1 MADWASGSPR
11 GAAGTEDERFAR
23 AEREADWLRQEQAA
37 GRISDE
43 QFKARLQDLMVQ
55 DAAGAW
61 WAVGQ
66 HSGEWYRSEG
76 GQWVR
81 ASPAEKRRDSAGLGA
96 SPPTRSAPGP
106 DYAAPPP
113 MPAVTRRQRH
123 RAAALLVSV
132 VCLFVVPLLAY
143 SCGKALFF
151 STWRSNAELAA
162 TYSTLLFLLAGVVGA
177 VVAFRVAGRW
187 WRGE

>member
-1 MADWASGSPR
+1 MADWASGSPQA
-11 GAAGTEDERFAR
+11 AAGTEDERFAR
-23 AEREADWLRQEQAA
+23 AEREADWLRQERAA

-43 QFKARLQDLMVQ
+43 RFKARLQDLMTQ

-66 HSGEWYRSEG
+66 HSGEWYRSQG

-81 ASPAEKRRDSAGLGA
+81 ATPPARGTPSPDYGPSPAM
-96 SPPTRSAPGP
+96 PP
-106 DYAAPPP
+106 
-113 MPAVTRRQRH
+113 VERRQRH

-162 TYSTLLFLLAGVVGA
+162 TYSTLLFLLAGLVGA